1 MANVIKTVLYLRQEL
16 GHCTA
21 LLRCVKQIVCC
32 IVKTATTMTSE
43 TFKTK
48 LQKTVV

>member
-1 MANVIKTVLYLRQEL
+1 MANVIKTVLCLRQEP

-32 IVKTATTMTSE
+32 IVKTASTLISE
-43 TFKTK
+43 TF
-48 LQKTVV
+48 